1 MSKQQDLFQTDAR
14 AVKLVDTAEPDRK
27 HIEIRSRL
35 LETGWIQKRLW
46 SGDFAFLTHQFHKVG
61 ITRKNTSDLLSSI
74 NEVWA
79 KQLEEMLD
87 YYDIKI
93 ILLEGSWTNIR
104 PSVVLGATGIS
115 YLTWDGIWNYLR
127 RWMDKGFT
135 LELTTGWQ
143 HTVDRLNKLYALY
156 QKPYSMSAMTHK
168 FADDR
173 VLAFPSGCRG
183 KTAQQILDSGK
194 SLVDIGQMGIEEL
207 KQFDKIGN
215 KKADLIVSHF
225 HRRSN
230 LNK

>member
-1 MSKQQDLFQTDAR
+1 MAEQQDIFTPDAR
-14 AVKLVDTAEPDRK
+14 AVKLVDTREPEELRMK
-27 HIEIRSRL
+27 L
-35 LETGWIQKRLW
+35 LETGWQQKALY
-46 SGDFAFLTHQFHKVG
+46 SGDMAFLAHDYSRVG
-61 ITRKNTSDLLSSI
+61 ITRKKTTDLLTSI

-87 YYDIKI
+87 YYQKVI
-93 ILLEGSWTNIR
+93 ILLEGSWANIR
-104 PSVVLGATGIS
+104 PSVVIGTTGIS

-135 LELTTGWQ
+135 LELTTSWQ

-173 VLAFPSGCRG
+173 VLAFPSGSRG

-194 SLVDIGQMGIEEL
+194 SLVDIGQMNVDALMEY
-207 KQFDKIGN
+207 DKIGA
-215 KKADLIVSHF
+215 KKASLIHEHF
-225 HRRSN
+225 NRRSN
-230 LNK
+230 NA